1 VEAALAA
8 FMGRRFDRCRLV
20 VETSLQL
27 SEWEVDPPADP
38 TSHQQLTGRALAA
51 LSEPL

>member
-1 VEAALAA
+1 
-8 FMGRRFDRCRLV
+8 V

-27 SEWEVDPPADP
+27 SRWEVDPPADP
-38 TSHQQLTGRALAA
+38 TLQHQLTGRALAA